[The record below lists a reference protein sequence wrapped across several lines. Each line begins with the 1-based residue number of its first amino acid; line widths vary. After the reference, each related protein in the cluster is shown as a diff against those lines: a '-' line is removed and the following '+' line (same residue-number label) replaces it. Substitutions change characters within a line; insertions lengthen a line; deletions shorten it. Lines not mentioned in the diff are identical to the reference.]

1 MRKRWINGTRSSHLW
16 RSRHKPVRKGR
27 VALLYRR
34 ETKRF
39 INVRRFFIDS
49 QTQSPPCPGMKP
61 SPALLQS
68 PRSAHCSPCPLGK
81 HRALAP
87 CGAHACSHTWDTW
100 LHRTS
105 VPAWS
110 GAAQTEQKD
119 VSSLSWTPLDGTT
132 GEGILR
138 YQLSLVASECGLG
151 IGLSEFPSAPSFQLQ
166 EVQTKWIN

>member
-16 RSRHKPVRKGR
+16 RSRHKPVQEGR

-34 ETKRF
+34 EMKRF

-49 QTQSPPCPGMKP
+49 QAQSPPCPGMKP

-87 CGAHACSHTWDTW
+87 CAGTLRGTRVQSHLGHA
-100 LHRTS
+100 
-105 VPAWS
+105 
-110 GAAQTEQKD
+110 AAQD
-119 VSSLSWTPLDGTT
+119 FSACMVWGCADGT
-132 GEGILR
+132 EGR
-138 YQLSLVASECGLG
+138 FLSVLDASGWDNWGGNPQISAVLG
-151 IGLSEFPSAPSFQLQ
+151 GIRAWLGNRAF
-166 EVQTKWIN
+166 